1 MNSEKKQEIKEFAL
15 DTADK
20 FEYLIK
26 ILKKKAKSKD
36 MELST
41 LEKIMDEIHTTYSE
55 LREYVDEKT
64 GKSTFTPS
72 MFMPEF
78 IPPEGSF

>member
-1 MNSEKKQEIKEFAL
+1 MNNEKRQKIQGFVL

-26 ILKKKAKSKD
+26 ILKRRAKSKD

-41 LEKIMDEIHTTYSE
+41 LEKIMDEIHTAYSE

-64 GKSTFTPS
+64 GESTFTLS

-78 IPPEGSF
+78 IPSEGSF

>member
-1 MNSEKKQEIKEFAL
+1 
-15 DTADK
+15 
-20 FEYLIK
+20 
-26 ILKKKAKSKD
+26 
-36 MELST
+36 
-41 LEKIMDEIHTTYSE
+41 MDEIHTAYSE

-78 IPPEGSF
+78 IPSEGSF